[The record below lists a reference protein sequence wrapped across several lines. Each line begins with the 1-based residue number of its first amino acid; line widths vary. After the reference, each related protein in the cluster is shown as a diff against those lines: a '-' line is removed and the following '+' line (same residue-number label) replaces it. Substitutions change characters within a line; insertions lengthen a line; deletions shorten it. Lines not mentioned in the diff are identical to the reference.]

1 MEKYKGNKEPF
12 IYALFTQK
20 DKEETLKVLEY
31 LYSKNYKL
39 TYEENKAEDC
49 ISRSS
54 DVLLFLS
61 NEALN
66 DEKLLKEVSLA
77 SKLNKTIIAIFL
89 EDTKLTPGL
98 SMMLGQT
105 QGIMKHQLDDEQ
117 FKEKLDNSEA
127 LNHMEISKQ
136 QKAAG
141 KKQSLILT
149 VSIAALALIA
159 AIILIFKPFASNSA
173 LLQQLGI
180 SGNLN
185 DIKKVY
191 VYGEELRDD
200 YEVANFILTSD
211 GLNDMILLDNFTL
224 ETGAIE
230 DATDFAKM
238 KNLEEL
244 CLSGN
249 NIQSIEPLLSLK
261 NLKLLDVS
269 HNYGINLN
277 GISNL
282 SNLEV
287 LNIAETDLED
297 FSELLD
303 LPNLKTLYVSA
314 GYLKAINDLGPH
326 SFEVISIN
334 TPVYTFDEL
343 KAALNE
349 PKVHMIQIMRSIEI
363 PEGETVTINK
373 NVILNG
379 VPYEEASDLVV
390 DNYGT
395 IIIYGGFEMG
405 MCRRNNYGTIIVK
418 KDGCY
423 TGGMCESYTYGNF
436 IIEEGGYQNHERG
449 HSFFIEDGLYRND
462 GQLTFGGGGEYRFRG
477 GELINNGI
485 FMWNLG
491 DYGPGIYLESDN
503 YTNNG
508 KVYLR
513 DNRGRGGFDN
523 PSNRQVDDSCV
534 EISMDSINSYNAQ

>member
-20 DKEETLKVLEY
+20 DKEEALKVLEY

-185 DIKKVY
+185 GIKKVY

-224 ETGAIE
+224 
-230 DATDFAKM
+230 
-238 KNLEEL
+238 
-244 CLSGN
+244 
-249 NIQSIEPLLSLK
+249 
-261 NLKLLDVS
+261 
-269 HNYGINLN
+269 
-277 GISNL
+277 
-282 SNLEV
+282 
-287 LNIAETDLED
+287 
-297 FSELLD
+297 
-303 LPNLKTLYVSA
+303 
-314 GYLKAINDLGPH
+314 
-326 SFEVISIN
+326 
-334 TPVYTFDEL
+334 
-343 KAALNE
+343 
-349 PKVHMIQIMRSIEI
+349 
-363 PEGETVTINK
+363 
-373 NVILNG
+373 
-379 VPYEEASDLVV
+379 
-390 DNYGT
+390 
-395 IIIYGGFEMG
+395 
-405 MCRRNNYGTIIVK
+405 
-418 KDGCY
+418 
-423 TGGMCESYTYGNF
+423 
-436 IIEEGGYQNHERG
+436 
-449 HSFFIEDGLYRND
+449 
-462 GQLTFGGGGEYRFRG
+462 
-477 GELINNGI
+477 
-485 FMWNLG
+485 
-491 DYGPGIYLESDN
+491 
-503 YTNNG
+503 
-508 KVYLR
+508 
-513 DNRGRGGFDN
+513 
-523 PSNRQVDDSCV
+523 
-534 EISMDSINSYNAQ
+534 